1 MRQLPDLFA
10 NLPALKSA
18 LERGLKTLPKP
29 LWIGLAAALLLG
41 AAVAACEM
49 KQAPPAEHAG
59 QPSLLLTPASF
70 SELPGWRDDETS
82 AALPALRR
90 SCERFARLPDDREV
104 GPQGL
109 AGTTADWRAPCAALS
124 SVEPGN
130 DSSMRAYLETWFRP
144 YLASDRGEESGL
156 FTGYYE
162 TELRGAL
169 THGGPYQTPLL
180 RAPDDLIKV
189 DPSEMPGDWP
199 ENVTAARRVDGALQP
214 YPVRGAIE
222 DAPADPEDVLLW
234 IDDPVDAFF
243 LHVQGSGRVA
253 LPDGS
258 TVRVGF
264 AGANG
269 HPFYAIGRAL
279 IAEGVLS
286 RENVSAQAVRD
297 WLRANPVE
305 GRALMRRN
313 DRYIFFRF
321 IEGDGPIGAAGV
333 PLTAGRSLAVDPSF
347 LPYGPPLWLDTTW
360 PGTAAPLRRL
370 MVAQDTGSA
379 IQGPV
384 RGDFF
389 WGSGEPALEQ
399 AGRMKQPGRYY
410 LLLPEPVA
418 ERRDS
423 TS

>member
-1 MRQLPDLFA
+1 MGPLPDLRA
-10 NLPALKSA
+10 RLTSLQRSLN
-18 LERGLKTLPKP
+18 RLPKP
-29 LWIGLAAALLLG
+29 LWLGLGVAVLLG
-41 AAVAACEM
+41 VVVAACEM
-49 KQAPPAEHAG
+49 TRKPPLEEAAEP
-59 QPSLLLTPASF
+59 QLLLTPVAYSD
-70 SELPGWRDDETS
+70 LPGWREDDTA

-90 SCERFARLPDDREV
+90 SCERFQRLPDDREI
-104 GPQGL
+104 GPDGL
-109 AGTTADWRAPCAALS
+109 AGTAADWRAPCRALGGALS
-124 SVEPGN
+124 GN
-130 DSSMRAYLETWFRP
+130 DTAARAYLETWFRP
-144 YLASDRGEESGL
+144 FLASDRGEETGL

-162 TELRGAL
+162 TELRGSL
-169 THGGPYQTPLL
+169 TRGGPYQTPLL

-189 DPSEMPGDWP
+189 DPAEMEDGWP
-199 ENVTAARRVDGALQP
+199 EKVTAARREGGALAP
-214 YPVRGAIE
+214 YPTRGEIE
-222 DAPADPEDVLLW
+222 DAPAAPEDVLLW

-243 LHVQGSGRVA
+243 LHVQGSGRVI

-258 TVRVGF
+258 AQRVGF

-279 IAEGVLS
+279 IDEGVLT
-286 RENVSAQAVRD
+286 REDVSAQAVRD
-297 WLRANPVE
+297 WLRAHPAE

-321 IEGDGPIGAAGV
+321 IEGAGPIGAAGV
-333 PLTAGRSLAVDPSF
+333 PLTAGRSLAVDPAF

-360 PGTAAPLRRL
+360 PGTDDPLRRL

-379 IQGPV
+379 ITGPV

-399 AGRMKQPGRYY
+399 AGRMKQRGRYY
-410 LLLPEPVA
+410 LLLPESVA
-418 ERRDS
+418 ARRAT